1 MAELGKADGRV
12 VTEPI
17 GQKVID
23 RFGRASLQD
32 IQIDAGVEEQY
43 AADRRLVTCPGQG
56 GIRSPFQ
63 PSAAPLW
70 F

>member
-1 MAELGKADGRV
+1 

-17 GQKVID
+17 RQKVVD

-32 IQIDAGVEEQY
+32 IQIDAGVEEQCT
-43 AADRRLVTCPGQG
+43 ADRRLVPCPGQG
-56 GIRSPFQ
+56 GIWSPFQ
-63 PSAAPLW
+63 PRATPLW